1 MVSRASPPPPHDPA
15 SHRCEAYVP
24 ARRGRGK
31 GRGKKEGREGKGEGG
46 EEVATSGC
54 AQADPKDITK
64 FLGPLEKQRLSF
76 LLEKSI
82 SREAQMCQVNV
93 PKMSTTQNVF
103 PSQRDKVIQWL
114 ATL

>member
-1 MVSRASPPPPHDPA
+1 MTLRHTAVKPTSPPGGA
-15 SHRCEAYVP
+15 G
-24 ARRGRGK
+24 GRG
-31 GRGKKEGREGKGEGG
+31 GGKKEGREGKGEGG

-93 PKMSTTQNVF
+93 PKMSTNQNVF

-114 ATL
+114 VTL